1 MTFGLFMFLL
11 AAFSTL
17 TGLVT
22 EAVKK
27 LFSDK
32 ANYSS
37 NVLALVIALV
47 IGIVGT
53 AIYYQLM
60 AIAFT
65 LNNIIYMILMG
76 LGSALVSMVG
86 YDKVKQAITQVVG
99 SK

>member
-27 LFSDK
+27 LISDK
-32 ANYSS
+32 ANYSA
-37 NVLALVIALV
+37 NILALVIALV
-47 IGIVGT
+47 IGIIGT
-53 AIYYQLM
+53 GLYYQLM
-60 AIAFT
+60 SIEFT
-65 LNNIIYMILMG
+65 LNNVIYILLMG

-86 YDKVKQAITQVVG
+86 YDKVKQAITQIVG
-99 SK
+99 E